1 MNAQQK
7 ALLQSMQIL
16 IDSRLDK
23 IGRNYYISG
32 IITAIDDKGGCDVLC
47 SDHTY
52 TGVRVRN
59 GLVLQVG
66 DAVQVLIKNGDFNQK
81 FIDDKLYYDPHYVG
95 YSKVADSVA
104 IGTINLFTAGAIPE
118 GWLLCNGS
126 AVSRAAYAELYA
138 VIGTTFG
145 AGDGATTFNVPDL
158 RGRMAAGKDSSTD
171 FSDLGKTG
179 GEKAHILSISE
190 MPMHHHDQYVTVAT
204 GGSESVNVDYDSY
217 VSNTGRY
224 AIQGVSTRNTGGD
237 GAHNNLPPYLTV
249 NYIIKAK
256 DPVLNLS
263 YTPSHIVDHLASTSP
278 TDVLSANMGRVLD
291 KKLSD
296 TKALSI
302 THLTLN
308 PGFAEQD
315 NCCVYTKT
323 AGMITVNFFVS
334 TTNTFS
340 AGNYII
346 IATLPS
352 EYWPAYYAYSAAIQC
367 ANSDLSA
374 PKACSTWIRPHN
386 GKIVICT
393 NNSSDKYFCGQ
404 IVYPQ
409 KQ

>member
-171 FSDLGKTG
+171 FSALGKTG
-179 GEKAHILSISE
+179 GEKTHTLTTSE
-190 MPMHHHDQYVTVAT
+190 MPVHNHGYLAHY
-204 GGSESVNVDYDSY
+204 
-217 VSNTGRY
+217 
-224 AIQGVSTRNTGGD
+224 GVSTQRPASTHPWNLNDTDYNDYRTTNSGG
-237 GAHNNLPPYLTV
+237 GAAHNNLPPYLTV

-263 YTPSHIVDHLASTSP
+263 YTPSHIVDHLGSDCP